1 MSRPSRSKAHGF
13 SAFSTALGV
22 ALTLG
27 VLGTLVVGAMVVR
40 ELRTDW
46 LASMTVQVVLE
57 EGAGGSRMAADWL
70 GEEGV
75 QSAVYID
82 ADSAS
87 AEMERE
93 LGEDRQA
100 QGGRG
105 ERVHHD
111 PSIRAAKPT
120 TAQ

>member
-1 MSRPSRSKAHGF
+1 MSRTSRSKAHGF

-57 EGAGGSRMAADWL
+57 VGAGGSRMAADWL

-93 LGEDRQA
+93 LGEPFMDFL
-100 QGGRG
+100 G
-105 ERVHHD
+105 D
-111 PSIRAAKPT
+111 SPCLP
-120 TAQ
+120 